1 MSEKGRVLAV
11 IPARA
16 GSKGLPGKNHL
27 TLSGKPLIQWTIE
40 AALQTSG
47 IDQVIVS
54 SDDEVVINLANSLGV
69 SSHRRAASLSGDSA
83 QASDVI
89 ADALAHHPGFQTLVY
104 LQPTSPLRTSIHIEE
119 ALQRFNSSLKVPV
132 ISVTQVTQ
140 PPEWMYTLDADGQL
154 VPFFLSD
161 ELRRQDTKIKY
172 IPNGAIYI
180 ADISSLRENGHV
192 FAKSS
197 PQPYVMDSRTSV
209 DIDDKFDFDLAGW
222 IIQQSNQ

>member
-27 TLSGKPLIQWTIE
+27 VLSGKPLIQWTIE

-54 SDDEVVINLANSLGV
+54 SDDDVVINLAHSLGV
-69 SSHRRAASLSGDSA
+69 SAHRRAAALSGDTA
-83 QASDVI
+83 QASAVI
-89 ADALAHHPGFQTLVY
+89 ADALARFPGFQTLVY
-104 LQPTSPLRTSIHIEE
+104 LQPTSPLRASVHIEE

-132 ISVTQVTQ
+132 ISVTKVTQ
-140 PPEWMYTLDADGQL
+140 PPEWMYTLDADGQM
-154 VPFFLSD
+154 VPYLLSE
-161 ELRRQDTKIKY
+161 ELRRQDTKTKY

-180 ADISSLRENGHV
+180 ADINSLSENGYV

-209 DIDDKFDFDLAGW
+209 DIDDKFDFDLAEW
-222 IIQQSNQ
+222 IIEQFNS

>member
-27 TLSGKPLIQWTIE
+27 TLTGKPLIQWTIE
-40 AALQTSG
+40 AALQSSG

-54 SDDEVVINLANSLGV
+54 SDDEVVINLSDSLGV
-69 SSHRRAASLSGDSA
+69 SAHRRAAALSGDRA
-83 QASDVI
+83 QASAVI
-89 ADALAHHPGFQTLVY
+89 ADALAHFPGFQTLVY

-119 ALQRFNSSLKVPV
+119 ALHKFNLGSKVPV
-132 ISVTQVTQ
+132 ISVTKVTQ
-140 PPEWMYTLDADGQL
+140 PPEWMYTLDADGQMI
-154 VPFFLSD
+154 PYILSE
-161 ELRRQDTKIKY
+161 ELRRQDTKLKY

-180 ADISSLRENGHV
+180 ADINSFSENGYI
-192 FAKSS
+192 FTKTS

-209 DIDDKFDFDLAGW
+209 DIDDKFDFDLAEW
-222 IIQQSNQ
+222 IIGQSN

>member
-27 TLSGKPLIQWTIE
+27 ALSGKPLIQWTIE

-54 SDDEVVINLANSLGV
+54 SDDDVVINLAESLGV
-69 SSHRRAASLSGDSA
+69 SAHQRADALSGDTA
-83 QASDVI
+83 QASAVI
-89 ADALAHHPGFQTLVY
+89 ADALAHFPGFQTLVY
-104 LQPTSPLRTSIHIEE
+104 LQPTSPLRASVHIEE

-132 ISVTQVTQ
+132 ISVTKVTQ
-140 PPEWMYTLDADGQL
+140 PPEWMYTLDAHGQM
-154 VPFFLSD
+154 VPYLSSE

-172 IPNGAIYI
+172 IPNGAIYV
-180 ADISSLRENGHV
+180 ADINSLSENGYV

-209 DIDDKFDFDLAGW
+209 DIDDKFDFDLAEW
-222 IIQQSNQ
+222 IIEKSNS

>member
-27 TLSGKPLIQWTIE
+27 TLTGKPLIQWTIE
-40 AALQTSG
+40 AALQSSG

-54 SDDEVVINLANSLGV
+54 SDDEVVINLSDSLGV
-69 SSHRRAASLSGDSA
+69 SAHRRAAALSGDRA
-83 QASDVI
+83 QASAVI
-89 ADALAHHPGFQTLVY
+89 ADALAHFPGFQTLVY

-119 ALQRFNSSLKVPV
+119 ALHKFNLGSKVPV
-132 ISVTQVTQ
+132 ISVTKVTQ
-140 PPEWMYTLDADGQL
+140 PPEWMYTLDADGQMI
-154 VPFFLSD
+154 PYILSE
-161 ELRRQDTKIKY
+161 ELRRQDTKLKY

-180 ADISSLRENGHV
+180 ADINSLSENGYI
-192 FAKSS
+192 FTKSS

-209 DIDDKFDFDLAGW
+209 DIDDKFDFDLAEW
-222 IIQQSNQ
+222 IIGQSN

>member
-54 SDDEVVINLANSLGV
+54 SDDEMVINLANSLGV
-69 SSHRRAASLSGDSA
+69 LAHRRAEALSSDTA
-83 QASDVI
+83 QASAVI
-89 ADALAHHPGFQTLVY
+89 ADALAHFPGFQTLVY
-104 LQPTSPLRTSIHIEE
+104 LQPTSPLRASIHIEE
-119 ALQRFNSSLKVPV
+119 ALQRFNLGLKVPV
-132 ISVTQVTQ
+132 ISVTTVTQ
-140 PPEWMYTLDADGQL
+140 PPEWMYTIGVDGSM
-154 VPFFLSD
+154 VPYILSE

-180 ADISSLRENGHV
+180 ADIHSLSENGFV

-197 PQPYVMDSRTSV
+197 PQPYVMDSRTSI
-209 DIDDKFDFDLAGW
+209 DIDDKFDFDLAEW
-222 IIQQSNQ
+222 IIEQSN

>member
-27 TLSGKPLIQWTIE
+27 ALSGKPLIQWTIE

-54 SDDEVVINLANSLGV
+54 SDDDVVINLAESLGV
-69 SSHRRAASLSGDSA
+69 SAHRREAALSDDTA
-83 QASDVI
+83 QASAVI
-89 ADALAHHPGFQTLVY
+89 ADALAHFPGYQTLVY
-104 LQPTSPLRTSIHIEE
+104 LQPTSPLRASIHIEE
-119 ALQRFNSSLKVPV
+119 ALQRFNSSFKVPV
-132 ISVTQVTQ
+132 ISVTRVTQ

-154 VPFFLSD
+154 VPYILSE
-161 ELRRQDTKIKY
+161 ELRRQETKIKY

-180 ADISSLRENGHV
+180 ADINSLSENGFV

-197 PQPYVMDSRTSV
+197 PQPYIMDSRTSV
-209 DIDDKFDFDLAGW
+209 DIDDKFDFDLAEW
-222 IIQQSNQ
+222 IIEQTS